1 MGHFGVVVNPHAGGN
16 RDERHRTTELRRLL
30 GDRGRVW
37 ETHTFDEVEDV
48 ARELRRAQ
56 VRVLAICGGDGSFFR
71 TLSAVVRAYEG
82 APLPYFLP
90 LRAGSMNTIARAV
103 GCRRGTPTAVL
114 ARVLD
119 DHAALRPLDLA
130 YHDLIRVNERHY
142 GFIAGAGVIVNFL
155 RAYYDRPQRGP
166 LAAARLLGH
175 VAFGGL
181 LGSADVRRLFETARG
196 SIECDGRDLGGGEL
210 RVILASTITELGL
223 GFKLAYR
230 ATSLPGSFQLLAG
243 SLSPQEVL
251 LRLPAV
257 RRGRPLVLPGWHDE
271 LAQHVVVEL
280 DRPTHY
286 MIDGDILE
294 EVTRLELS
302 TGPRLAIIRR

>member
-1 MGHFGVVVNPHAGGN
+1 MGDFGVVVNPHAGGN
-16 RDERHRTTELRRLL
+16 RDERERTNELRRLV
-30 GDRGRVW
+30 GGRGSVW
-37 ETHTFDEVEDV
+37 ETQTFDEIEDV
-48 ARELRRAQ
+48 ARELRAAR

-90 LRAGSMNTIARAV
+90 LRAGSMNTIARSV

-119 DHAALRPLDLA
+119 DHGAHRPFDIT
-130 YHDLIRVNERHY
+130 YRDLIRVNERHY
-142 GFIAGAGVIVNFL
+142 GFITGTGVIVNFL

-166 LAAARLLGH
+166 IAAARLLGH
-175 VAFGGL
+175 VAVGGV
-181 LGSADVRRLFETARG
+181 LGSPDVRHLFETAHG
-196 SIECDGRDLGGGEL
+196 SIECDGRAIGGGAL
-210 RVILASTITELGL
+210 RVVLASTITELGL

-230 ATSLPGSFQLLAG
+230 ATSTPGSFQMLAG
-243 SLSPQEVL
+243 SLSPREVL
-251 LRLPAV
+251 MRLPAV
-257 RRGRPLVLPGWHDE
+257 RWGKPLVLPNWHDE

-280 DRPTHY
+280 DRSTHY

-302 TGPRLAIIRR
+302 TGPRLAIIRK